1 MFQAPGARNILLA
14 AAMIMLWTFS
24 AAPAYPQKSAAK
36 AAQADE
42 KYSDTLSREIHHQLN
57 TLPYYSVF
65 DHLVFSVQGSKITLK
80 GFVLRPTLKTHAE
93 QTIKDLSSVTSVVNE
108 IEVLPVSTSDDEL
121 RRALYRAIYED
132 KSLERYAVPTQPV
145 IHIIVKNGNVDLEG
159 TVDSALDRSAA
170 GARAQSTPNISNLK
184 NNLAVR
190 EKQSANK

>member
-1 MFQAPGARNILLA
+1 MFQVHSARNILMA
-14 AAMIMLWTFS
+14 AAMMMLWAFS
-24 AAPAYPQKSAAK
+24 AWPAYPQKSAAK

-42 KYSDTLSREIHHQLN
+42 KYSDNLSREIHHQLN
-57 TLPYYSVF
+57 ALPYYSVF
-65 DHLVFSVQGSKITLK
+65 DNLVFSVQGGKVTLK

-93 QTIKDLSSVTSVVNE
+93 QAIKDLSSVTSVVNE
-108 IEVLPVSTSDDEL
+108 IEILPVSTSDDEL

-159 TVDSALDRSAA
+159 SVDSALDRAAA
-170 GARAQSTPNISNLK
+170 GARAQSTPNVSSLK